1 MDDSTTTFSPLPS
14 RFSLGGGGGGGRGGG
29 RPSVGGLL
37 QDENMSLAI
46 GEDYDLDDDEA
57 DADPFQTAPGQTRD
71 DNDDDDEDEPT
82 VRFDGSAGGGGQKL
96 PAKSSAD
103 LFFGGSMAASTS
115 SSRGTT
121 GAGQLASH
129 SGVGGGGG
137 PLGSSILAPGLR
149 SPALASP
156 RSSTFAPATA
166 AAAATTQGAV
176 SSTRTSG
183 SSAAPT
189 EKNRGSSYEPDE
201 DDLTDSALESRGL
214 APEELA
220 RVRSL
225 RDERDGLRTM
235 NAVLED
241 VLGALK
247 LTEGKMEVS
256 FRGRGGLS
264 LQDQCPAELMLSR
277 HGQNFQETIDTSHQ
291 LLDLYARIASQA
303 EHTKDLLLDGEWQG
317 VERVR
322 RRVSSFT
329 QQATPGLIPDLTP
342 ARAFEQ
348 DYEFLAEREQAARE
362 AEEAAL
368 HEAEEQAAREEAE
381 RVRKAQEEQWRRD
394 QAERAAAASSS
405 TGAGR
410 GGRGGVGVRGRGRG
424 RESRSDYCS
433 RDMLFLTSAPKPRD
447 EILQEN

>member
-1 MDDSTTTFSPLPS
+1 
-14 RFSLGGGGGGGRGGG
+14 
-29 RPSVGGLL
+29 
-37 QDENMSLAI
+37 MSLAI
-46 GEDYDLDDDEA
+46 GGDDDLDDDDEA
-57 DADPFQTAPGQTRD
+57 DADPFQMAPGQARRG
-71 DNDDDDEDEPT
+71 NDDEDDEPT
-82 VRFDGSAGGGGQKL
+82 LRFDGSVGGGGQKP

-115 SSRGTT
+115 STRGTT
-121 GAGQLASH
+121 GAGQLPPH

-156 RSSTFAPATA
+156 RSSTFAPATTTTHGA
-166 AAAATTQGAV
+166 A
-176 SSTRTSG
+176 SSASRTPSG
-183 SSAAPT
+183 TSAAPA
-189 EKNRGSSYEPDE
+189 ENRGSYAPDE

-256 FRGRGGLS
+256 SPSPDRAFPPRI
-264 LQDQCPAELMLSR
+264 CPDKLTIPPD
-277 HGQNFQETIDTSHQ
+277 GQNFQATIDTSHQ

-322 RRVSSFT
+322 SSFLFLRLASNT
-329 QQATPGLIPDLTP
+329 ELIVGP
-342 ARAFEQ
+342 REQ
-348 DYEFLAEREQAARE
+348 DYEFLAAREQAARE

-368 HEAEEQAAREEAE
+368 REAEEQAAREEAE
-381 RVRKAQEEQWRRD
+381 RVRKAQEEQWRRH
-394 QAERAAAASSS
+394 QAERAAASSS
-405 TGAGR
+405 AGAGR
-410 GGRGGVGVRGRGRG
+410 GAGRGGVGVRGRGRG
-424 RESRSDYCS
+424 REFRISFFAVTLAAGPHHPRS
-433 RDMLFLTSAPKPRD
+433 P
-447 EILQEN
+447 

>member
-14 RFSLGGGGGGGRGGG
+14 RFSLGGGGGRGGG

-37 QDENMSLAI
+37 QDENMSLAV
-46 GEDYDLDDDEA
+46 GGDYDLDDEA
-57 DADPFQTAPGQTRD
+57 DADPFQLAPGQAR
-71 DNDDDDEDEPT
+71 DDDDDDDEPT
-82 VRFDGSAGGGGQKL
+82 VRFDGSAGGGGQKP

-115 SSRGTT
+115 SRGTT
-121 GAGQLASH
+121 GAAGQLPH

-137 PLGSSILAPGLR
+137 SGGPLGSSSILAPGLR

-156 RSSTFAPATA
+156 RSSIFAP
-166 AAAATTQGAV
+166 AAAATAQGAA

-183 SSAAPT
+183 TAAAAQT
-189 EKNRGSSYEPDE
+189 ENRGSSYEPDE

-247 LTEGKMEVS
+247 LTEGKME
-256 FRGRGGLS
+256 
-264 LQDQCPAELMLSR
+264 
-277 HGQNFQETIDTSHQ
+277 NFQATIDTSHQ

-317 VERVR
+317 VER
-322 RRVSSFT
+322 
-329 QQATPGLIPDLTP
+329 
-342 ARAFEQ
+342 
-348 DYEFLAEREQAARE
+348 DYEFLAAREQAARE

-368 HEAEEQAAREEAE
+368 REAEEQAAREEAE

-394 QAERAAAASSS
+394 QAERAVASSS
-405 TGAGR
+405 AGAGRGAGR
-410 GGRGGVGVRGRGRG
+410 GGVAESPRQRLVRRSSRFLRPLFFATTTPNNNNNISTDNCFLPRRLLPQYILVNVWDPDTRCGVGIG
-424 RESRSDYCS
+424 
-433 RDMLFLTSAPKPRD
+433 
-447 EILQEN
+447 